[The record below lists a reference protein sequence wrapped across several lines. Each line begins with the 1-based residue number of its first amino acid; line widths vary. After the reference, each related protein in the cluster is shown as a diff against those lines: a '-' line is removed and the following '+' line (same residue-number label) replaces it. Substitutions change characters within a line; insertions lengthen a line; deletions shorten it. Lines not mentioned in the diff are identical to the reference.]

1 MGTYWYAYSGRVT
14 GPFFET
20 KEQAA
25 DACDDGE
32 TPRPIAESVLPS
44 DRVLRDDSDDSGEQD
59 DADAEAE
66 SDDGDVSLD
75 ELGHEELKAEAER
88 RGVADDIDLRSK
100 ESIRDA
106 LRS

>member
-20 KEQAA
+20 KAEAA
-25 DACDDGE
+25 EACSDGE
-32 TPRPIAESVLPS
+32 RPRPVADSVLP
-44 DRVLRDDSDDSGEQD
+44 
-59 DADAEAE
+59 ADATIH
-66 SDDGDVSLD
+66 DDGDDVSLD
-75 ELGHEELKAEAER
+75 EMGHAELKAEAER

>member
-1 MGTYWYAYSGRVT
+1 MGTYWYAYSGRVA

-20 KEQAA
+20 KAEAA
-25 DACDDGE
+25 EACDDGE
-32 TPRPIAESVLPS
+32 KPRPV
-44 DRVLRDDSDDSGEQD
+44 DSDVVDRD
-59 DADAEAE
+59 
-66 SDDGDVSLD
+66 DDGDDVPLD
-75 ELGHEELKAEAER
+75 EMGHAELKAEAER

>member
-1 MGTYWYAYSGRVT
+1 MT

-20 KEQAA
+20 KAEAA

-32 TPRPIAESVLPS
+32 TPRPVAGSVLP
-44 DRVLRDDSDDSGEQD
+44 D
-59 DADAEAE
+59 DATIH
-66 SDDGDVSLD
+66 DDGDDVPLD
-75 ELGHEELKAEAER
+75 EMGHAELKAEAER

>member
-20 KEQAA
+20 KAEAA
-25 DACDDGE
+25 EACDDGE
-32 TPRPIAESVLPS
+32 KPRPVADSVLP
-44 DRVLRDDSDDSGEQD
+44 D
-59 DADAEAE
+59 DATIHADG
-66 SDDGDVSLD
+66 SVTTPDGDGDDLPLD
-75 ELGHEELKAEAER
+75 EMGHAELKAEAER

>member
-1 MGTYWYAYSGRVT
+1 MGTYWYAYSGRVK

-20 KEQAA
+20 KAEAA
-25 DACDDGE
+25 EACDDGE
-32 TPRPIAESVLPS
+32 KPRPV
-44 DRVLRDDSDDSGEQD
+44 DSDVVDR
-59 DADAEAE
+59 
-66 SDDGDVSLD
+66 DDGDDVPLD
-75 ELGHEELKAEAER
+75 EMGHAELKAEAER

>member
-1 MGTYWYAYSGRVT
+1 MGTYWYAYAGTVS

-20 KEQAA
+20 KAQAA
-25 DACDDGE
+25 DACDGASK
-32 TPRPIAESVLPS
+32 PRPIADSVLP
-44 DRVLRDDSDDSGEQD
+44 DDATIHADGRVTTPDD
-59 DADAEAE
+59 DAD
-66 SDDGDVSLD
+66 DVSLD
-75 ELGHEELKAEAER
+75 EMGHAELKAEAER